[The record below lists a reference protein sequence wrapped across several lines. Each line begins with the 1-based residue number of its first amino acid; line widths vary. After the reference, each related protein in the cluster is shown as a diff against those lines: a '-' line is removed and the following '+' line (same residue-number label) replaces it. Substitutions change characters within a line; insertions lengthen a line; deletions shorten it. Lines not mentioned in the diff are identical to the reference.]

1 MAVKL
6 PNGIIFSLATKY
18 SVEHAVSAISN
29 QNPAVVT
36 AAGHQLANGEI
47 IEFKSSWSALNDRAF
62 RVAQVSDDDSY
73 TLDGTDTTN
82 PTRFPAGG
90 GTGAFR
96 TITGWQQ
103 LQQVTECTTSGGEM
117 QFATY
122 SFLENDFESQIP
134 TQASAQSLQ
143 LSIADDPSLPG
154 YKALKEAA
162 ESREIRV
169 LRALLPDNSIILF
182 NGYTSFNETPVMTK
196 GSVMTVSA
204 TFSLLSRPIRYEA

>member
-6 PNGIIFSLATKY
+6 PNGIIFSLATTY
-18 SVEHAVSAISN
+18 GTAQAVSAISN
-29 QNPAVVT
+29 DNPASVT
-36 AAGHQLANGEI
+36 SAGHTLAGGDI
-47 IEFKSSWSALNDRAF
+47 IEFTSGWNAINERAF
-62 RVAQVSDDDSY
+62 RVGQVDADDY
-73 TLDGTDTTN
+73 LLEGADTTSL
-82 PTRFPAGG
+82 TRFPAGAG
-90 GTGAFR
+90 VGTFR
-96 TITGWQQ
+96 KVTAWQQ

-143 LSIADDPSLPG
+143 LTIADDPGLPG
-154 YKALKEAA
+154 YQAIKEAA
-162 ESREIRV
+162 ETREIRV

-182 NGYTSFNETPVMTK
+182 NGYISFNETPVMTK

-204 TFSLLSRPIRYEA
+204 TFSLLSRPLRYQA

>member
-6 PNGIIFSLATKY
+6 PNGIIFSLATTY
-18 SVEHAVSAISN
+18 GAAQSVSAVSN
-29 QNPAVVT
+29 DNPALVT
-36 AAGHQLANGEI
+36 ATGHGLAGGDI
-47 IEFKSSWSALNDRAF
+47 IELASGWNAINERAF
-62 RVAQVSDDDSY
+62 RVDQVNADDY
-73 TLDGTDTTN
+73 LLDGADTTN
-82 PTRFPAGG
+82 QARFPEGAGVG
-90 GTGAFR
+90 SFR
-96 TITGWQQ
+96 KITGWQQ

-143 LSIADDPSLPG
+143 LTIADDPGLPG
-154 YKALKEAA
+154 YQAIKEAA
-162 ESREIRV
+162 ETREIRV

-182 NGYTSFNETPVMTK
+182 NGYISFNETPVMTK

-204 TFSLLSRPIRYEA
+204 TFSLLSRPLRYQA